1 MPCPLI
7 PALSLLSCALISRA
21 SHDPHG
27 SAAGVFLESKQKE
40 VKHVPVK
47 PASAASGKQMYDMY
61 CAMYRGK
68 NGKGSGPAA
77 EALKATPTDL
87 TVRSRK
93 EGGKSPSAHVASAI
107 RGDITVS
114 AHGTKDMPV
123 WATCSGT
130 RARGMRARC
139 SCG

>member
-1 MPCPLI
+1 
-7 PALSLLSCALISRA
+7 
-21 SHDPHG
+21 
-27 SAAGVFLESKQKE
+27 
-40 VKHVPVK
+40 
-47 PASAASGKQMYDMY
+47 MYDMY

-123 WATCSGT
+123 WGNLFWHMSQGHEGEVQLRVANLTNYIESMQT
-130 RARGMRARC
+130 E
-139 SCG
+139 